1 VNGAPGSGAAS
12 LRGPRHPVGER
23 PERKHESIMCSRECQ
38 QRDSVSGGGGDGGGA
53 GLKYFDRA
61 RRA

>member
-1 VNGAPGSGAAS
+1 
-12 LRGPRHPVGER
+12 VGER